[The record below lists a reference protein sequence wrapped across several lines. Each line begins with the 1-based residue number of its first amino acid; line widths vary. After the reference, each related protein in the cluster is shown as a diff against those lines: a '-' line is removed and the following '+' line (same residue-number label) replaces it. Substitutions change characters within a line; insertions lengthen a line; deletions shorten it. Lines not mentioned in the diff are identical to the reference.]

1 MTARALRMRVAAV
14 GGVFFMLLLA
24 VLGRVVQLCVVNG
37 PELRRLAG
45 RQQQQRVALPPERGS
60 IVDRN
65 GDMLAVSVESAAV
78 YVRPAKFEA
87 GGPAIGQLAHA
98 LNVPSAQV
106 MERVLAPQR
115 FVWLARG
122 ATPEQA
128 GAITDL
134 KLPGVG
140 IEPSR
145 QRFYPHGTLAG
156 HVVGF
161 SGIDSQGLEGVELG
175 YDRILRGAAEAL
187 RVERDARGRRMLTEG
202 DWQPAPRQGGRVE
215 LTIDSALQRVAEAE
229 LAAGVAAAQAAA
241 GVAVMMDPTTGEILA
256 LASVPTFD
264 PNHAAAA
271 TAAQWRNRAIADT
284 YEPGSTFKA
293 IVAAAALEEGV
304 VHAADRIYCE
314 NGSYAVGKRVVHDHE
329 SYGWLTFADVIRHSS
344 NIGAA
349 KVGERLGSERFGTF
363 LDSFGFGRPTG
374 VDLPGEVAGL
384 VRPSAKWGRIHLV
397 TTSFGQG
404 ISVTPLQLVRAY
416 AAIANGGRL
425 LRPYIVRRV
434 IGPDGAVVQRNEPTV
449 EGQPISPAS
458 ARVVR
463 ELLRGVVDSG
473 TGTKAAI
480 EGIPV
485 AGKTGTAQKVDA
497 KTGRYSARD
506 RMSSFIGF
514 APVDSPRF
522 VMLVVIDSPR
532 TATYGGLVAAP
543 VFRRIAE
550 YAVDRLGLRVAPA
563 TVPEID
569 RAPAVPQLVTWTVPA
584 AERGMPSFLGLSLRD
599 ALVQA
604 ERAGW
609 GVETRGSGFVTA
621 QDPPPGAET
630 SPGARLVLS
639 LGTDPGVTERRARD
653 RARGG

>member
-1 MTARALRMRVAAV
+1 MTARALRMRIAAV

-24 VLGRVVQLCVVNG
+24 VFGRVVQLCVING

-45 RQQQQRVALPPERGS
+45 RQQRQRVALPPERGS

-65 GDMLAVSVESAAV
+65 GEMLALSVESAAV
-78 YVRPAKFEA
+78 FVRPRQFEGA
-87 GGPAIGQLAHA
+87 GPAIGQLAHA
-98 LNVPSAQV
+98 LDLPPAHL
-106 MERVLAPQR
+106 MEQVLAPR
-115 FVWLARG
+115 PFVWLARG

-128 GAITDL
+128 DAIADL
-134 KLPGVG
+134 KLRGVG
-140 IEPSR
+140 SESSR
-145 QRFYPHGTLAG
+145 RRFYPHGTLAG

-161 SGIDSQGLEGVELG
+161 SGIDAQGLEGVELA
-175 YDRILRGAAEAL
+175 YDRVLRGAEGAL
-187 RVERDARGRRMLTEG
+187 RVERDARGRRMLTDG
-202 DWQPAPRQGGRVE
+202 DWQPVSRQGGRVE
-215 LTIDSALQRVAEAE
+215 LTIDAGLQRVAEAE

-241 GVAVMMDPTTGEILA
+241 GVAVMMDPATGEILA

-264 PNHAAAA
+264 PNRAAAA

-293 IVAAAALEEGV
+293 ILAAAALESGV
-304 VHAADRIYCE
+304 VRAEDRIFCE
-314 NGSYAVGKRVVHDHE
+314 NGSYAVGRRVVHDHDA
-329 SYGWLTFADVIRHSS
+329 YGWLTVTDVVRHSS
-344 NIGAA
+344 NIGSA
-349 KVGERLGSERFGTF
+349 KVGERLGSQRFGAF
-363 LDSFGFGRPTG
+363 LDAFGFGRPTA
-374 VDLPGEVAGL
+374 VDLPGEVIGL

-425 LRPYIVRRV
+425 LRPYVVRRV
-434 IGPDGAVVQRNEPTV
+434 LGPDGTVIQRNDPTV
-449 EGQPISPAS
+449 DGQPISPDT

-463 ELLRGVVDSG
+463 TLLRGVVESG

-485 AGKTGTAQKVDA
+485 AGKTGTAQKVDG

-514 APVDSPRF
+514 APADAPRF

-532 TATYGGLVAAP
+532 TATYGGIVAAP

-563 TVPEID
+563 
-569 RAPAVPQLVTWTVPA
+569 AVPDFERLPAGAQLVKWTMPA

-609 GVETRGSGFVTA
+609 DVETRGSGFVTA

-630 SPGARLVLS
+630 SPGARLVLH
-639 LGTDPGVTERRARD
+639 LGTDVGATDRRGRD
-653 RARGG
+653 RVRGG